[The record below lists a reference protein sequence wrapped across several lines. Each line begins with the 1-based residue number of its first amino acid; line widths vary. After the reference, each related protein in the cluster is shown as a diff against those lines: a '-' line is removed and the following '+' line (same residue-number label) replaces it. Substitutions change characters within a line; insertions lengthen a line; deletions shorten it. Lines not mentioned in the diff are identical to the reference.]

1 MGVGD
6 EPVSMDERLI
16 SRGAD
21 LGLFTRPEILAAGYD
36 DNYIT
41 RMVRSGIWRRVR
53 TGAFTTASTWERLD
67 EVDRHRVRSRAVL
80 RKARSEG
87 VLSHVSALAEYGAPF
102 WDLSLDDVHLSR
114 FDQRAGRREA
124 GVCQHRGR
132 LLVGDVTLRNEVMV
146 TSPVRTALDI
156 MASTDTEHGV
166 VVGSSMLRA
175 GLCTLPQLNHAYV
188 AIEPRA
194 HSLGTRVVLGLVDP
208 RFESVG
214 EARTA
219 FHCWAQGLP
228 RPEPQFEIR
237 ETGRLVAKLDLAWP
251 EHRVWLE
258 FDGRSKYVDYLTGDE
273 TTVDVVLREKHREDR
288 VRRLTGW
295 ICIRVTWADLYHPER
310 LARRIR
316 QAFRD
321 QAVA

>member
-1 MGVGD
+1 
-6 EPVSMDERLI
+6 MDERLLA
-16 SRGAD
+16 GGEW
-21 LGLFTRPEILAAGYD
+21 GLFTRPEVLAAGYD

-41 RMVRSGIWRRVR
+41 RMVRSGVWYRVR
-53 TGAFTTASTWERLD
+53 TGAFIAASTWERLD
-67 EVDRHRVRSRAVL
+67 EVERHRVRSRAVL

-87 VLSHVSALAEYGAPF
+87 LLSHVSAMAEYGAPF
-102 WDLSLDDVHLSR
+102 WDLSLDDVHLTR

-132 LLVGDVTLRNEVMV
+132 LLVGDVSHRNGVMV

-156 MASTDTEHGV
+156 MSSTDTEHGV

-175 GLCTLPQLNHAYV
+175 GLCTLPQLEHAYA
-188 AIEPRA
+188 AIQPWA

-228 RPEPQFEIR
+228 RPEPQFEIY
-237 ETGRLVAKLDLAWP
+237 ELGRLIAKLDLAWP

-258 FDGRSKYVDYLTGDE
+258 FDGRSKYVDHLGEDE
-273 TTVDVVLREKHREDR
+273 TVTDVVLREKHREDA
-288 VRRLTGW
+288 VRRITGW
-295 ICIRVTWADLYHPER
+295 ICIRVTWADLYNPER

-316 QAFRD
+316 QAFKD
-321 QAVA
+321 QAAA